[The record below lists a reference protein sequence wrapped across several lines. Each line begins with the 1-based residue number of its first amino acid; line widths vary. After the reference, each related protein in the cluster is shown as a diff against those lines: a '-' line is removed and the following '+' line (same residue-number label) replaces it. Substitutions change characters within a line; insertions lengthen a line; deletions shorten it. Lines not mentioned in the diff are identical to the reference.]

1 MAVLK
6 SSQSKHAEAQL
17 VGPNLVLRPPLIRD
31 WRMWA
36 ELRTASREFLER
48 WEPTWPHDALGR
60 AAYRRRLRRQV
71 REGNDGVGYAFFIFR
86 RTDAELVGG
95 ITLSNLQRGAAQS
108 CAVGYWIGKPH
119 AHNGYMTEAMHCV
132 VRHCFGRLGL
142 YRVDAACMP
151 SNEASQ
157 ALLHRCGFRREG
169 YARNFLKINGAW
181 RDHLLFAMLANEYE
195 PPPGLAKAA
204 LGDDA

>member
-1 MAVLK
+1 
-6 SSQSKHAEAQL
+6 
-17 VGPNLVLRPPLIRD
+17 
-31 WRMWA
+31 MWA

-48 WEPTWPHDALGR
+48 WEPTWPQDALSR

-86 RTDAELVGG
+86 RKDAELVGG

-108 CAVGYWIGKPH
+108 GAVGYWIGKPH
-119 AHNGYMTEAMHCV
+119 ARNGYMTEAMHCV
-132 VRHCFGRLGL
+132 LRHCFGRLGL

-157 ALLHRCGFRREG
+157 ALLRRCGFRREG

-195 PPPGLAKAA
+195 PPPGWAEATR
-204 LGDDA
+204 GHDA